1 MPTTHH
7 ANHQGKLHPKVSSEE
22 NYDKLTFKIDGQ
34 TKDEW
39 SGTVAWSRA
48 AYPVEAGVHTYQWIY
63 SKDYWGT
70 GGQDRAF
77 IDFISFPCGRVNV
90 PIGINEYSLNGAALQ
105 VWPNPATDDVHV
117 MTDTEGQGSTYRLY
131 DLNGRLLQGG
141 RLEGNDTEI
150 SVSGYTS
157 GTYIL
162 QVEDAQHHV
171 QTAKIVKK

>member
-1 MPTTHH
+1 M
-7 ANHQGKLHPKVSSEE
+7 
-22 NYDKLTFKIDGQ
+22 
-34 TKDEW
+34 
-39 SGTVAWSRA
+39 
-48 AYPVEAGVHTYQWIY
+48 
-63 SKDYWGT
+63 
-70 GGQDRAF
+70 
-77 IDFISFPCGRVNV
+77 NV

-105 VWPNPATDDVHV
+105 VWPNPATDYVHV
-117 MTDTEGQGSTYRLY
+117 VTDNEGQGSTYRLY